1 MLETILSGRLPQTVL
16 LTGEADKMP
25 LARAL
30 AAALL
35 CTQRQDGQPACGSC
49 HACRKAAQDI
59 HPDLTI
65 LDEQDND
72 IKVDTIRALRAAICV
87 LPNDGAR
94 RVMIIC
100 HAERM
105 NTAAQNALLKTLEEP
120 PAYAF
125 FILTAQKPEALLPTI
140 LSRVTRYNLA
150 PEEQNIPEES
160 ALQAIHPIVS
170 ALAQAKEMQL
180 LSAAMGLEKLP
191 RNAQK
196 DALLL
201 LRTAIRDAI
210 FAAEHIASPL
220 LPQLR
225 ADTERLANR
234 VSIPRLLRLSEFC
247 SKLAGRLE
255 VNASAAATSAAL
267 SAGAF
272 TICYSKE
279 KEI

>member
-1 MLETILSGRLPQTVL
+1 MLQTILNGRLPQALL
-16 LTGEADKMP
+16 LTGEADTMP

-49 HACRKAAQDI
+49 HACRKVAQDI

-65 LDEQDND
+65 LDEHD
-72 IKVDTIRALRAAICV
+72 IKVDTIRALRASICV
-87 LPNDGAR
+87 RPNDGAR
-94 RVMIIC
+94 RVSIIC

-105 NTAAQNALLKTLEEP
+105 NAAAQNALLKTLEEP

-140 LSRVTRYNLA
+140 LSRATRYNLA
-150 PEEQNIPEES
+150 PAEQNIPDV
-160 ALQAIHPIVS
+160 LQVIHPIVS

-191 RNAQK
+191 RNEQK

-210 FAAEHIASPL
+210 FAAEHIADPM

-225 ADTERLANR
+225 ADTEHLASR

-279 KEI
+279 I